1 MKPVQLAVI
10 GTGNVGLRH
19 VKAIQA
25 LPRTELCAVVDPS
38 IESLDGLDLAGTP
51 HFENTQALFENQAPE
66 GVVIATPTIHH
77 LQPALESLSHGCH
90 LLIEKPITTDLAESA
105 RIIDA
110 IENTKQHVLVG
121 HHRRYYQAVQQAKQ
135 IVQSGQLGKLLA
147 VSGLWCLKKH
157 NTYYDPDW
165 RKQWPA
171 GPVMTNAIHDIDL
184 LRFVCGEIKSVY
196 AESSHQVQGF
206 EKEDVTA
213 VVIRFENDALG
224 TFVLSDQAPSPWA
237 WEYATDE
244 NPAVPGTGENCF
256 RLIGSQGSLEFPN
269 LVQWTST
276 QKDGDWFSPMQSKTL
291 KNEYLNAFDAQ
302 LNHFA
307 DVIRAEQEPLI
318 TAADASRSLAVT
330 QAVLESVSSG
340 KRITLN

>member
-10 GTGNVGLRH
+10 GTGNVGIRH

-25 LPRTELCAVVDPS
+25 LPDTELCAVVDPS
-38 IESLDGLDLAGTP
+38 IDSLSGVDLANTP
-51 HFENTQALFENQAPE
+51 HFKDAQALFKKQRPD
-66 GVVIATPTIHH
+66 GIVIATPTIHH

-90 LLIEKPITTDLAESA
+90 LLIEKPITTDLVESQK
-105 RIIDA
+105 IIDA
-110 IENTKQHVLVG
+110 IENTNQHVLVG
-121 HHRRYYQAVQQAKQ
+121 HHRRYYAAVQQAKKMIQ
-135 IVQSGQLGKLLA
+135 TGELGKLLA
-147 VSGLWCLKKH
+147 VSGQWCLKKH

-196 AESSHQVQGF
+196 AESSYQVQGF

-213 VVIRFENDALG
+213 IVMRFENDALG
-224 TFVLSDQAPSPWA
+224 TFVLSDQSPSPWA

-244 NPAVPGTGENCF
+244 NPAIPGTGENCF
-256 RLIGSQGSLEFPN
+256 RLVGSQSSLEFPN
-269 LVQWTST
+269 LVQWASS
-276 QKDGDWFSPMQSKTL
+276 QDGGDWFSPIQSKSL
-291 KNEYLNAFDAQ
+291 KNEYLNAFNAQ
-302 LNHFA
+302 LTHFA
-307 DVIRAEQEPLI
+307 NVIRGQQKPLI

-330 QAVLESVSSG
+330 QAVLTSVKSG
-340 KRITLN
+340 KRVMLG